1 MGVYGLSHLSGAQ
14 CPCLRSTCI
23 NIVPIPHE
31 TGEKYSESI
40 ALYVVQFLYIHDG
53 MASITVRVPNELK
66 RELEETGVKISEVT
80 RRALENEVKRIREEK
95 AREAARKLS
104 ELLSEV
110 PDDEII
116 RAIRETRDQR

>member
-1 MGVYGLSHLSGAQ
+1 
-14 CPCLRSTCI
+14 
-23 NIVPIPHE
+23 
-31 TGEKYSESI
+31 
-40 ALYVVQFLYIHDG
+40 